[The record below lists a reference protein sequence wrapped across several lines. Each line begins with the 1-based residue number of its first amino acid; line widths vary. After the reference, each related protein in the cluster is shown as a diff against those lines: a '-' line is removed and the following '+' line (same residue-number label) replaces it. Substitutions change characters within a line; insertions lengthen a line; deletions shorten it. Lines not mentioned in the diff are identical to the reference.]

1 MLPAMRTMRA
11 WWPELATAVVAS
23 MLAAGHVAAAPAV
36 VPATLHDVRGDLVD
50 VAALASRERLVFVTV
65 KATSC
70 PVCRTQLERLGRLLP
85 HLRACGAT
93 FVVLVPGPNDAVAA
107 IARETSFPY
116 PFVADDA
123 VPIAAAA
130 GFAAGNG
137 ELVPGFFTVDAARS
151 VVWQQ
156 RGRGAGAFGDG
167 ELMAHL
173 GCKAPSE
180 SDLLA
185 FAR

>member
-11 WWPELATAVVAS
+11 WFREAATAVVGT

-36 VPATLHDVRGDLVD
+36 VPATLRDVRGDVVD

-65 KATSC
+65 KATWC
-70 PVCRTQLERLGRLLP
+70 PVCRTQLQRLGRLLP
-85 HLRACGAT
+85 QLRACGLT
-93 FVVLVPGPNDAVAA
+93 FVVLVPGTNDAVAA
-107 IARETSFPY
+107 VARETSFPY

-123 VPIAAAA
+123 LPIAAAA
-130 GFAAGNG
+130 GFAAEGG
-137 ELVPGFFTVDAARS
+137 ELVPGFFTVDAARA

-173 GCKAPSE
+173 GCKVPSA

-185 FAR
+185 AAR